1 MFKGSSLRFKL
12 LAGLFFISFFVL
24 GAGGI
29 GWWGANT
36 LGSAVQ
42 QITEEEAPVSDASM
56 ELVVTINETLYNIE
70 KFKSATNVIGSANA
84 SKVDGLKRDFN
95 SMVEHYD
102 KITDIIVSG
111 GEEGLLKTT
120 GTTNE
125 ILKRKIL
132 EADSFHNSKLQP
144 LVSKIHLMGADLLKK
159 DEARDKAM
167 SDMEKAYDEIVKLAF
182 DFEDALKANID
193 RKRRQGLQDE
203 ILDQDMRWADMSMEI
218 RFTIAETRI
227 RLEEIYQQT
236 EMKEYEEIR
245 AEYEKTLATFD
256 EWIDAMLKGGDTSE
270 GYVPKVTDTRQR
282 AETEKMDEFHNNVF
296 QKAGKNLLETQKALI
311 EEQNEMEAALEDLDS
326 VSRQMMQLMS
336 EVESEAIR
344 AMESAK
350 EKGMDAWT
358 TVRTT
363 LAGAIVL
370 SFIFALG
377 IGLFVTNL
385 ITKPI
390 NQIIEHLT
398 EGASQVT
405 SASSDI
411 ATSSQSLA
419 EGATEQA
426 SSLEE
431 SSASL
436 EEMASQT
443 RLNADNSVEADKLSN
458 NARTSAE
465 SGSGTM
471 KRMIDSMDGINK
483 SSQEIGKII
492 KVIEEIAFQTNLLAL
507 NAAVEAA
514 RAGEHGKGFAVV
526 AEEVRNLAQRSA
538 AAAKDTASLIEEAIN
553 RAGEG
558 NTMAAAAGKSLDE
571 IVDSIRKVS
580 GLMAEITTA
589 SSEQARGV
597 EQVNITVAEMDK
609 ITQQNAANAEEAAAA
624 SEELNAQAERL
635 NEVVQE
641 LVYLVDGAGGSI
653 RASQGGAKAVQKML
667 ASKGSAGRRGMVEYE
682 G

>member
-1 MFKGSSLRFKL
+1 MFKGSSLRAKL
-12 LAGLFFISFFVL
+12 LAGLFGVAVFVL
-24 GAGGI
+24 FSGLVGR
-29 GWWGANT
+29 WGANT
-36 LGSAVQ
+36 LGEGLQHIA
-42 QITEEEAPVSDASM
+42 EEEAPVSDASM
-56 ELVVTINETLYNIE
+56 ELVVTITETLYNIE
-70 KFKSATNVIGSANA
+70 KFKSATNVIGSADA
-84 SKVDGLKRDFN
+84 SKVDGLVRDFKG
-95 SMVEHYD
+95 MVEHYD
-102 KITDIIVSG
+102 KVTDLIIAG
-111 GEEGLLKTT
+111 GQLDLLKTT

-125 ILKRKIL
+125 TLKRKIM

-144 LVSKIHLMGADLLKK
+144 LVAKIHVMGADLMKK

-167 SDMEKAYDEIVKLAF
+167 SNMEKAYDNIVKLAF
-182 DFEDALKANID
+182 EFEDALKTNID
-193 RKRRQGLQDE
+193 RKRRQGLMDE
-203 ILDQDMRWADMSMEI
+203 ILDQDVRWADMSMEI

-236 EMKEYEEIR
+236 DEKEYEEIR
-245 AEYEKTLATFD
+245 KEYEKTIDTFD
-256 EWIDAMLKGGDTSE
+256 EWIDAMLKGGETSE

-282 AETEKMDEFHNNVF
+282 AETEKMDDFHNTVF
-296 QKAGKNLLETQKALI
+296 QKAGKNLLEAQKALI
-311 EEQNEMEAALEDLDS
+311 ATQSEMEEALANLDTLS
-326 VSRQMMQLMS
+326 HQMMQLMKD
-336 EVESEAIR
+336 VEDESIR
-344 AMESAK
+344 AMDVAK
-350 EKGMDAWT
+350 NKGMDAWT
-358 TVRTT
+358 TVNR
-363 LAGAIVL
+363 VL
-370 SFIFALG
+370 FVSVIISFIAALV
-377 IGLFVTNL
+377 IGLIVTNM

-458 NARTSAE
+458 NAMASAE

-471 KRMIDSMDGINK
+471 KKMINSMEGINK

-553 RAGEG
+553 RAKDG
-558 NTMAAAAGKSLDE
+558 NEMAAEAGKSLDE

-635 NEVVQE
+635 NDVVQE
-641 LVYLVDGAGGSI
+641 LVYLVDGSSGSI
-653 RASQGGAKAVQKML
+653 RASRGGAQAVHKL
-667 ASKGSAGRRGMVEYE
+667 LTPRKGAQRRQDEYE
-682 G
+682 D

>member
-1 MFKGSSLRFKL
+1 
-12 LAGLFFISFFVL
+12 
-24 GAGGI
+24 
-29 GWWGANT
+29 
-36 LGSAVQ
+36 
-42 QITEEEAPVSDASM
+42 
-56 ELVVTINETLYNIE
+56 NET
-70 KFKSATNVIGSANA
+70 
-84 SKVDGLKRDFN
+84 
-95 SMVEHYD
+95 
-102 KITDIIVSG
+102 
-111 GEEGLLKTT
+111 
-120 GTTNE
+120 
-125 ILKRKIL
+125 LKRKIL
-132 EADSFHNSKLQP
+132 EADSFHNNKLQP
-144 LVSKIHLMGADLLKK
+144 LVSKIHVMGADLLKK
-159 DEARDKAM
+159 DELRDKAM
-167 SDMEKAYDEIVKLAF
+167 GNMEKAYDEIVKLAF
-182 DFEDALKANID
+182 DFEDSLKTNIE

-203 ILDQDMRWADMSMEI
+203 ILDKDVRWADISMEI

-236 EMKEYEEIR
+236 DINEYEDIR
-245 AEYEKTLATFD
+245 KEYEKTIETFD
-256 EWIDAMLKGGDTSE
+256 VWIDALLKGGETSE
-270 GYVPKVTDTRQR
+270 GYVPKVTDPRQR
-282 AETEKMDEFHNNVF
+282 AETEKMDDFHNNVF
-296 QKAGKNLLETQKALI
+296 QKAGNELLEDQKALI
-311 EEQNEMEAALEDLDS
+311 TINSEMEEALANLDS
-326 VSRQMMQLMS
+326 VSRQMMQLMA
-336 EVESEAIR
+336 EVEE
-344 AMESAK
+344 ESI
-350 EKGMDAWT
+350 KGMEAAKKRGMDTWSF
-358 TVRTT
+358 VVNT
-363 LAGAIVL
+363 LVASVIG
-370 SFIFALG
+370 SFLAAVV
-377 IGLFVTNL
+377 IGMGVTNM

-405 SASSDI
+405 SASTDI

-471 KRMIDSMDGINK
+471 TKMIDSMDGINK

-553 RAGEG
+553 RAKDG
-558 NTMAAAAGKSLDE
+558 NEMAAAAGKSLDE

-635 NEVVQE
+635 NDVVQE
-641 LVYLVDGAGGSI
+641 LVFLVDGSGGSI
-653 RASQGGAKAVQKML
+653 RASQGGAKAVHKL
-667 ASKGSAGRRGMVEYE
+667 LTPKRGAEQRGVDEYE
-682 G
+682 A